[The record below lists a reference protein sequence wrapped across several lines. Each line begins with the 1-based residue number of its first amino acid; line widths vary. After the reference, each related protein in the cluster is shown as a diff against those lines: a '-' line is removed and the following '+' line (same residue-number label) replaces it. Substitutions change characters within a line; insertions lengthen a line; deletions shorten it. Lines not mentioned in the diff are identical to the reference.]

1 MSSTVKKDTWRTR
14 PRAFKPKV
22 RTGCKT
28 CKIRRIKC
36 DEQQPAC
43 VKCRSTGRQCDG
55 YDENTGRASIIQPQD
70 GRHLRGLSP
79 LGNLYLTRAPPQ
91 HWDSNALQFFQIR
104 TIANLSG
111 YFRSELWERYVLQL
125 SVLEPSIFHATV
137 ALGNLHRWYVYGR
150 PPPPPNP
157 DPSVF
162 HHYNK
167 AIHHLLRPTNPLA
180 KSVVLV
186 ACYVLSSVE
195 ALYGDYNTSFQH
207 VSSGIRL
214 LRESSGIIQRNYLAR
229 AATPQR
235 SHPDDEIE
243 EILLMS
249 FSRLDLQASSFH
261 PAWTISMTEPD
272 LISRIRLE
280 VSISSLEDARGR
292 LTALLL
298 QVMDYKRGRE
308 KDANHQAADSD
319 LSRNRIGQSL
329 SRWWDA
335 METWCLQKHNSLQPK
350 EKNGIMCLRILY
362 LTGYILLTV
371 PRGAEEILYDNL
383 RDEFSKIVEYASVL
397 APAQGDDSE
406 LSCSHEL
413 GILPGLYLTGTKCRD
428 PILRRRALVLLT
440 SCRRREGV
448 WDSESAAKVVSRIIS
463 IEEKSGNVHGCRDV
477 VEGSRVRDTWLQKPS
492 NMDRHALLV
501 FTRRSRPDAALEMIE
516 EQIQW

>member
-1 MSSTVKKDTWRTR
+1 MSCNPNNDTWRTR

-36 DEQQPAC
+36 DEQKPAC

-55 YDENTGRASIIQPQD
+55 YDENIGRASIIQPHD
-70 GRHLRGLSP
+70 HSYLRCLSP
-79 LGNLYLTRAPPQ
+79 LGNLYPTWAPPQ

-137 ALGNLHRWYVYGR
+137 ALGSLHRWYVNGR
-150 PPPPPNP
+150 PPNP

-167 AIHHLLRPTNPLA
+167 AIHHLLRPMNPLA

-186 ACYVLSSVE
+186 ACYVLSSFE
-195 ALYGDYNTSFQH
+195 ALYGDYNTSFKH

-214 LRESSGIIQRNYLAR
+214 LRESSGIIQRNYLPKTAR
-229 AATPQR
+229 PQR
-235 SHPDDEIE
+235 SHNDDEIE
-243 EILLMS
+243 DLLLVH

-261 PAWTISMTEPD
+261 PAWTISMMEPD
-272 LISRIRLE
+272 LISRIRSE
-280 VSISSLEDARGR
+280 VSISSLEEARGR

-319 LSRNRIGQSL
+319 ISRNSIGQSL

-335 METWCLQKHNSLQPK
+335 METWRLQKHNSSEPK
-350 EKNGIMCLRILY
+350 ERNGIMCLRILY

-371 PRGAEEILYDNL
+371 PRGAEETLYDNL
-383 RDEFSKIVEYASVL
+383 RDEFAKIVEYAFAL
-397 APAQGDDSE
+397 APAPGDDGE
-406 LSCSHEL
+406 LSYSHEL

-448 WDSESAAKVVSRIIS
+448 WDSDSAAKVVSRIIS
-463 IEEKSGNVHGCRDV
+463 IEEKSGYVYSCRDV
-477 VEGSRVRDTWLQKPS
+477 VEGSRVKDTWLQKPS
-492 NMDRHALLV
+492 NMDRHATLV
-501 FTRRSRPDAALEMIE
+501 FTRRPRPDARLEIIE
-516 EQIQW
+516 ERIQW